1 MCDIHR
7 HIDLYIPWSK
17 SVWGGKWLKKKM
29 QLGVNH
35 NREIMKYF
43 NRMMIPCRKVILEDW
58 LEPLYNRRFL
68 NISHD
73 FASNGGKVVSS
84 SLGVMSRFS
93 GFLRKSFYPKNYRIT
108 GLISIKSLFF
118 FRIKEYICYLFRI

>member
-1 MCDIHR
+1 
-7 HIDLYIPWSK
+7 
-17 SVWGGKWLKKKM
+17 M

-93 GFLRKSFYPKNYRIT
+93 GSISVFYANPFTQKIIESRV
-108 GLISIKSLFF
+108 
-118 FRIKEYICYLFRI
+118 